1 MYSASLDS
9 ICEPG
14 RGCRHWIRLDDLA
27 QFVFLELH
35 APHQLAVVAA
45 AEQVEVVGYQA
56 QRFVQPG
63 RGGRQLAQLQQQA
76 LAQVAGADAGGF
88 QLLDAAQHDFH
99 FVELD
104 VQFRIDGG
112 EDFFEGLFEVAIV
125 VDAIDDGH
133 RDHPIGVRHR
143 CQVDLPEQVAVQALA
158 AAGARGEV
166 PLVIVVAGQAAG
178 AGLVDVFPGGIH
190 RQLAGYAFAPLV
202 VVEAFDAG
210 RGAFLEG
217 LSWGALAAC
226 SAPSARGSLLSK
238 SSPSSW
244 RSSMGLDSSASWI
257 SCWRSR
263 VDSWRRRMA
272 CCSCG
277 VIVSCWPILRT
288 SDGFMAEGLVPYSLV
303 PDGTIHYYGCRGGGT
318 ARKQIICLNFRT
330 LPRVALNKS
339 SAPGGTRG
347 CETAGERNR
356 SGEAG
361 GRARRFLQR
370 RNSCPR

>member
-1 MYSASLDS
+1 MTSGTMYSASLDS

-99 FVELD
+99 FVEFD

-112 EDFFEGLFEVAIV
+112 EDFFEGLFEIAIV

-166 PLVIVVAGQAAG
+166 PFVIVVAGQAAG

-210 RGAFLEG
+210 RGAFLERALLG
-217 LSWGALAAC
+217 RAGRLFGAI
-226 SAPSARGSLLSK
+226 G
-238 SSPSSW
+238 
-244 RSSMGLDSSASWI
+244 
-257 SCWRSR
+257 
-263 VDSWRRRMA
+263 
-272 CCSCG
+272 
-277 VIVSCWPILRT
+277 
-288 SDGFMAEGLVPYSLV
+288 E
-303 PDGTIHYYGCRGGGT
+303 
-318 ARKQIICLNFRT
+318 
-330 LPRVALNKS
+330 RVAVVEIVAVFL
-339 SAPGGTRG
+339 AFEHGIGFQ
-347 CETAGERNR
+347 
-356 SGEAG
+356 
-361 GRARRFLQR
+361 RFLDFLLEVQGG
-370 RNSCPR
+370 